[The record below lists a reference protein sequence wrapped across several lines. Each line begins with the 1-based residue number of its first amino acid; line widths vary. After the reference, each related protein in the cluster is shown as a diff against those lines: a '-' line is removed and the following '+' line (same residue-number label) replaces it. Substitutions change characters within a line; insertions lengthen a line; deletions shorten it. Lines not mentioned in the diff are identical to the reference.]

1 MSLSI
6 TQRDLISRALIAN
19 GSYAP
24 GDPISA
30 VDLQTGSE
38 LLAEIIDE
46 WASQA
51 NALTVLTV
59 NRQVY
64 DLDGSKGGPTNPY
77 TYGPGGDWDTGTAA
91 RPPMIQDANLVL
103 NSSSPAVEIP
113 LAIVTTDMYAAQPI
127 KELTNSLPVWL
138 YYNDTVPLGQVFLW
152 PIPTDAANDVAL
164 YVPVV
169 TPAFVDLST
178 LYVCPPG
185 YQKTLRLCLQAA
197 MVTPFSVNPA
207 VAQKVITDAEQSLT
221 ALKVSNAASMMGD
234 LTLDPAFT
242 PQLHGT
248 YVIQTD
254 QGA

>member
-6 TQRDLISRALIAN
+6 SQRDLITRALLAN
-19 GSYAP
+19 GT
-24 GDPISA
+24 IA
-30 VDLQTGSE
+30 VNEVPDAATLETGSQ
-38 LLAEIIDE
+38 LLAEVIDE

-64 DLDGSKGGPTNPY
+64 TLVSGQGGPDLPY
-77 TYGPGGDWDTGTAA
+77 TYGPGGDFDTGTAQ
-91 RPPMIQDANLVL
+91 RPPSIQDANLIL
-103 NSSSPAVEIP
+103 NTSSPAVEIP
-113 LAIVTTDMYAAQPI
+113 MAIVTTDMYAAQPI
-127 KELTNSLPVWL
+127 KSLTNSLPVWL

-152 PIPTDAANDVAL
+152 PIPTDAANQLAL
-164 YVPVV
+164 YVPIV
-169 TPAFVDLST
+169 TPAFADLTT

-197 MVTPFSVNPA
+197 MVTPFAVNPA
-207 VAQKVITDAEQSLT
+207 IAQKVITDADQALT

-242 PQLHGT
+242 PNPWGR

-254 QGA
+254 QNA